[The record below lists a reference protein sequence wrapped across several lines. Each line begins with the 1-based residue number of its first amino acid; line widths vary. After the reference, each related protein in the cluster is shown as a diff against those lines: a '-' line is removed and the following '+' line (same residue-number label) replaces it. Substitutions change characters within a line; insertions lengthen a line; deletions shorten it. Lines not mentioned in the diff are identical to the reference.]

1 MINGHL
7 IKFENNN
14 KELYLFFD
22 FSNEFSL
29 DFDFKITKKKVK
41 KINELIIEYIKNKN
55 INFDTGKIFIVAS
68 GVVLQSLFINN
79 YQFIKIPEK
88 LNNNYQYT
96 ETINIEN
103 EQIKSEIQNT
113 IIESK
118 EMETN
123 IIKEPINKNEKN
135 LINESNILSKEPQKA
150 EIKNK
155 IISETNKQA
164 INNITKKDKIISNEP
179 TTSPPINDVTKT
191 EKIIEN
197 ESTTSPPVINVPKE
211 QQVTIYRSN
220 GIIENINLEEYVIG
234 VVSAEMPAAFN
245 IEALKAQ
252 SVLARTYA
260 LKKIKKNEVI
270 ADSTSNQVYKDINQ
284 LKKVWGNDF
293 NKYYIKI
300 KEAVLATKGEVL
312 LYNNDYIE
320 AVYHS
325 TSNGLTE
332 DSTFVW
338 GNYFPYLKSVDSHWD
353 KTTNSF
359 LKETLKDYSEL
370 EAITGISFNNAKIEI
385 LSKTVSNRI
394 NKIKINDTIFS
405 GIELRMLL
413 GLRSTDFDVKLEN
426 EKVVFI
432 TRGYGHGVGMS
443 QYGANGMAKEG
454 YSYQEILLH
463 YYPNTQL
470 KK

>member
-1 MINGHL
+1 
-7 IKFENNN
+7 
-14 KELYLFFD
+14 
-22 FSNEFSL
+22 
-29 DFDFKITKKKVK
+29 
-41 KINELIIEYIKNKN
+41 
-55 INFDTGKIFIVAS
+55 
-68 GVVLQSLFINN
+68 
-79 YQFIKIPEK
+79 
-88 LNNNYQYT
+88 
-96 ETINIEN
+96 
-103 EQIKSEIQNT
+103 
-113 IIESK
+113 
-118 EMETN
+118 METN

-164 INNITKKDKIISNEP
+164 INNTTKKDKIISNEP